1 MRIPNSSREKNP
13 EWWRKLR
20 REGITAT
27 DIGALYAG
35 KKTIAQLYTDKQA
48 DRSFDNP
55 YMQWGRY
62 REKKIIQRLM
72 DEIKTVID
80 CNDDLF
86 AYDADPFFLSTPDGI
101 GSDFIVEVKTI
112 GRKLDRLEEI
122 EAAGG
127 RATKADFAEDNILGY
142 FGQVQTQIFTV
153 PKPICLFVWEYR
165 EKRPGVTVP
174 RHPVENIDDLF
185 TPGDW
190 HFVRVDT
197 DEDAINECKRLGAE
211 YRKYV
216 PSEPPKI
223 PHYLWELQ
231 GEIESIER
239 SIAVLKSDLELKK
252 NTLNSIVMMS
262 MEPGS
267 VFEYPLG
274 SVRYTVYTSRGKLD
288 TKKLE
293 AEFPGAKAAI
303 DACTSRGKE
312 VTRITVKLRGDE

>member
-1 MRIPNSSREKNP
+1 MRIANSSREKNP
-13 EWWRKLR
+13 QRWRDLR
-20 REGITAT
+20 RDRITAT
-27 DIGALYAG
+27 EIGALYSG
-35 KKTIAQLYTDKQA
+35 KSIPQLYADKHS
-48 DRSFDNP
+48 DNSFDSP

-80 CNDDLF
+80 SNDDLF
-86 AYDADPFFLSTPDGI
+86 SYDDDPFFLSTPDGI
-101 GSDFIVEVKTI
+101 GSDFVVEVKTI

-127 RATKADFAEDNILGY
+127 RATKADFAADNILGY

-153 PKPICLFVWEYR
+153 PKPLCLFAWEYR
-165 EKRPGVTVP
+165 EKRPGVTIP
-174 RHPVENIDDLF
+174 NHPVENIDDLF
-185 TPGDW
+185 TPGEW
-190 HFVRVDT
+190 HFVRVDA
-197 DEDAINECKRLGAE
+197 DDDAIRECKRLGVE

-223 PHYLWELQ
+223 PHSLWELQ

-239 SIAVLKSDLELKK
+239 SIAVLQSDLELKK

-288 TKKLE
+288 TEKLE
-293 AEFPGAKAAI
+293 EVLPGANAAI
-303 DACTSRGKE
+303 KECTRPGKP
-312 VTRITVKLRGDE
+312 VTRITVKRRREGE